1 LDITCYIYLSIHLPT
16 YPSIHPSIYPSIH
29 LHLSLYQARLVHV
42 IGIIWVQLIMYD
54 SIKQSLGLPATGH

>member
-1 LDITCYIYLSIHLPT
+1 MLHLSIYLLST
-16 YPSIHPSIYPSIH
+16 YLYPSIH
-29 LHLSLYQARLVHV
+29 LSIHPPASLSLYQARLVHV

>member
-1 LDITCYIYLSIHLPT
+1 MLHLSIYLPT
-16 YPSIHPSIYPSIH
+16 YLSIYPSIH
-29 LHLSLYQARLVHV
+29 LSIHPPASLSLYQARLVHV

>member
-1 LDITCYIYLSIHLPT
+1 MDITCYIYLPTYLPIHLSIH
-16 YPSIHPSIYPSIH
+16 PSIHPSTCI
-29 LHLSLYQARLVHV
+29 SLYQARLVHV